1 MLQPKTLRTRIS
13 LLLTA
18 VAAALLVALGSVW
31 LDATRKAIHE
41 EVEAATRVAEQ
52 WLTVLLRE
60 TARDPSPQARAR
72 LMGHLESVGRLRANT
87 LRVETRQGALIYHS
101 PEPTYKRGRD
111 APGWFAALV
120 SPRVSDRVLPAGEL
134 QLRLLPDTSRA
145 TLDAWD
151 ELCLAL
157 GGGVMFLGCLF
168 TFARFAM
175 NRALA
180 PLCAI
185 DAALA
190 LTARGEFNTRL
201 PHFGAAE
208 LDRVATTYNRMAS
221 TLESTLVE
229 NSRLAYD
236 QAFAEALQ
244 SKLEAERL
252 HIAREL
258 HDELGQG
265 TTAVRTLAGA
275 IRQRIDDPQLVR
287 CTDAILSTTSDMQS
301 GVRRI
306 LRRLRPVEQ
315 FSRGSMAE
323 ALATYC
329 KAWAARHPE
338 IHLEARFEAPDAPI
352 DEQAALALFRLLQES
367 LTNVA
372 RHAAASA
379 VTVRLEPADDG
390 LQLSV
395 TDNGRG
401 LGASSPAA
409 GHFGIAGMR
418 ERVLALHGSLSLER
432 PEHGGL
438 RVRAELPFQTA

>member
-1 MLQPKTLRTRIS
+1 
-13 LLLTA
+13 
-18 VAAALLVALGSVW
+18 
-31 LDATRKAIHE
+31 
-41 EVEAATRVAEQ
+41 
-52 WLTVLLRE
+52 
-60 TARDPSPQARAR
+60 
-72 LMGHLESVGRLRANT
+72 MGHLESVGRLRANT
-87 LRVETRQGALIYHS
+87 LRVETRQGAPIYHS

-151 ELCLAL
+151 ELRLAL

-190 LTARGEFNTRL
+190 LTAR
-201 PHFGAAE
+201 
-208 LDRVATTYNRMAS
+208 
-221 TLESTLVE
+221 E
-229 NSRLAYD
+229 NSTPPAALRRGRTRPCGNDLQPHGQHPREHPLSRTAASPTTR
-236 QAFAEALQ
+236 AFAEALQ

-265 TTAVRTLAGA
+265 TTAVRTFAGA

-338 IHLEARFEAPDAPI
+338 IHLEARFEAPMHQWTSRRPSRCSACCK
-352 DEQAALALFRLLQES
+352 R
-367 LTNVA
+367 
-372 RHAAASA
+372 ASPMS
-379 VTVRLEPADDG
+379 PAT
-390 LQLSV
+390 QRPPRS
-395 TDNGRG
+395 RC
-401 LGASSPAA
+401 ASSRRTMACN
-409 GHFGIAGMR
+409 
-418 ERVLALHGSLSLER
+418 
-432 PEHGGL
+432 
-438 RVRAELPFQTA
+438 